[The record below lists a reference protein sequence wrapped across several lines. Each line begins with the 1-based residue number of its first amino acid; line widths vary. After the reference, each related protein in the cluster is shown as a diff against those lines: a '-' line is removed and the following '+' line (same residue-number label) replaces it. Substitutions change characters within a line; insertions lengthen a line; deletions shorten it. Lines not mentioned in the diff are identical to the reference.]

1 MKTSILKQIAEL
13 ESQPMAELK
22 QRWGTLFETD
32 PPSGSRS
39 YLVKRISYRIQEL
52 HYGPVS
58 DATRAKLG
66 AHLEDVGLA
75 GEGTER
81 ARRAKNGQP
90 IAGTR
95 FTREWHGEE
104 HIVTTLDDGFEY
116 RGRKF
121 RSLSAVAREITKAH
135 WSGNLFFGLRS
146 RKASK

>member
-1 MKTSILKQIAEL
+1 MSDILKQLVEL

-22 QRWGTLFETD
+22 TRWRALFETN

-39 YLVKRISYRIQEL
+39 YLVKRLCYRVQEL
-52 HYGPVS
+52 AYGGVS
-58 DATRAKLG
+58 DATRAHLRK
-66 AHLEDVGLA
+66 HLEDVGLA